1 MRGTITR
8 ALVVYAIFA
17 SIPFS
22 LFAQPGPVTEREA
35 LARELRNAWLPLES
49 GLAVSGSEGTP
60 ISAKYEIDNGT
71 FQLSVYTMRGE
82 RFSEVVVDYSV
93 GTITKVDVI
102 TDSGDLAAA
111 QSQKETMARATR
123 TLDAATAEAV
133 RANPGYRA
141 VSAMPS
147 LDEGR
152 PIVEILLLN
161 GTNWRIVHESEH
173 VASVPHI
180 VPPDEGFGLPYLARL
195 CLA

>member
-8 ALVVYAIFA
+8 ALVIYAIFA
-17 SIPFS
+17 SIPFN
-22 LFAQPGPVTEREA
+22 LFAEPGPVTEREA

-82 RFSEVVVDYSV
+82 RFSEVVVDHSV

-123 TLDAATAEAV
+123 TLEAATAEAV
-133 RANPGYRA
+133 RANPGYQA

-147 LDEGR
+147 LDESR

-161 GTNWRIVHESEH
+161 GTNWRIVHGTL
-173 VASVPHI
+173 
-180 VPPDEGFGLPYLARL
+180 D
-195 CLA
+195 